1 MTSQQCLDLA
11 TEIVKE
17 QSDWFK
23 DGADTK
29 LNPEKLAVEVA
40 DTYYALALPVSADS
54 VEPEG
59 SRFIEGLAGGCK
71 FGNCSFAPF
80 YLICRL
86 ISNT

>member
-29 LNPEKLAVEVA
+29 LIQEELAVEVA
-40 DTYYALALPVSADS
+40 DTYYALAMPVSADS
-54 VEPEG
+54 TEPEG
-59 SRFIEGLAGGCK
+59 SRFIEGLAGGCQ
-71 FGNCSFAPF
+71 FGICSFVSF
-80 YLICRL
+80 I
-86 ISNT
+86 